1 MLGTQAF
8 LIAAVDDDQEPG
20 LLLRALEYSNNAQ
33 IAQNPLFGPVKS
45 IFSGLNHGK
54 QDVKNGLLPCRI
66 STIPVLINFEKMG
79 PPLTAYLEGCFY
91 SFFNF
96 WS

>member
-1 MLGTQAF
+1 MLGTQVF

-54 QDVKNGLLPCRI
+54 QDVKNGLFWVCIECLEDNRG
-66 STIPVLINFEKMG
+66 SASFAYFLIPIGASKQV
-79 PPLTAYLEGCFY
+79 
-91 SFFNF
+91 
-96 WS
+96 